1 MRHDH
6 LSGHRLA
13 LPRPSAPRTLSETLV
28 TKATATASRHPE
40 AAGQGQEAGLDGCY
54 NRAHGPRPWPFP
66 RSSVAPRSPKS
77 GAHGRIADGG
87 SPKSALNG
95 ERAGQRRVTRVGA
108 TGCKTVGSADRWFE
122 PNTCH
127 HLRNRP
133 ASWKFSAMRAVSS
146 LSRGVSSCRAA
157 GRRVAVSTDV

>member
-13 LPRPSAPRTLSETLV
+13 IPRPSAPRTLSETLV

-108 TGCKTVGSADRWFE
+108 TGCKTVGSAYVGSNPTPATRCE
-122 PNTCH
+122 NAPLAANS
-127 HLRNRP
+127 R
-133 ASWKFSAMRAVSS
+133 ASWAFLLCPVMCH
-146 LSRGVSSCRAA
+146 L
-157 GRRVAVSTDV
+157 VA